1 MKLLAIIP
9 GVLATAALLGCE
21 NPDAASLFEDSK
33 EYRYARATQAMS
45 YLKKYQV
52 AANVSQVETGRYGL
66 LQNIYEN
73 GDPSGLI
80 SDELYQAWDGHVSPQ
95 PLEGYLFSSVETDP
109 SGAPIDQSERAGLCA
124 YPSEPGKTGDLIVCV
139 LADPRHFTAEALE
152 GGGYVSHGEEWTFY
166 SASYE
171 DIGEPVRHWPSDD
184 ELAGKFRALK
194 PRLRR

>member
-1 MKLLAIIP
+1 MIP
-9 GVLATAALLGCE
+9 GVLAIAALLGCE

-52 AANVSQVETGRYGL
+52 AANFGQVETGRYGL

-73 GDPSGLI
+73 
-80 SDELYQAWDGHVSPQ
+80 
-95 PLEGYLFSSVETDP
+95 
-109 SGAPIDQSERAGLCA
+109 
-124 YPSEPGKTGDLIVCV
+124 
-139 LADPRHFTAEALE
+139 TAEALE

-166 SASYE
+166 TAKYE